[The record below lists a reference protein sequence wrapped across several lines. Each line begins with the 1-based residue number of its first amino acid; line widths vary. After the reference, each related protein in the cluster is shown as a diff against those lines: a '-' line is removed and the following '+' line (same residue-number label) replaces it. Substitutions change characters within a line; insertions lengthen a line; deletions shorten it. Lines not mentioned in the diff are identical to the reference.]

1 MGYKLRKREYDY
13 NESLFK
19 EIGIQVQEV
28 EGCNFLEIS
37 NIIAK
42 NYRRLSI
49 KCHPDKPGG
58 SDEKYRPLTEI
69 KQHFCNILNH

>member
-28 EGCNFLEIS
+28 EGRNFLEPVRDLKKGI
-37 NIIAK
+37 
-42 NYRRLSI
+42 
-49 KCHPDKPGG
+49 
-58 SDEKYRPLTEI
+58 E
-69 KQHFCNILNH
+69 